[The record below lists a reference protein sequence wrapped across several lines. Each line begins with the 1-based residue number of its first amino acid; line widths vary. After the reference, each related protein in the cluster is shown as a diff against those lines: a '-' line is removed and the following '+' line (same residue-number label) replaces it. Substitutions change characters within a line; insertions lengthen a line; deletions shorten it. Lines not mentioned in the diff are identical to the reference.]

1 MTNKQIDESFEKLSK
16 DLADVI
22 IEQNASMF
30 EALEQQA
37 KIIREVSKDIG
48 KIQSSTKQISD
59 SYEGLDKRLRIVEKY
74 NTPTRITIRVA
85 ITIAA
90 SVGIAILLFFELIA

>member
-1 MTNKQIDESFEKLSK
+1 MTNKQIDESFEKLRK

-37 KIIREVSKDIG
+37 KIIRETSKDINSI
-48 KIQSSTKQISD
+48 KNSTKQISD